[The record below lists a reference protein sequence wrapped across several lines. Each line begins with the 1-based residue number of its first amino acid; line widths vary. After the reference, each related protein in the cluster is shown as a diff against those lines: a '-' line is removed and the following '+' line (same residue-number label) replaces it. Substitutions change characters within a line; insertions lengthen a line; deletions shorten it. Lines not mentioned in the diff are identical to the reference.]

1 MRECKALLLAA
12 LDAYAAPDEA
22 RLDAALAAELARMT
36 QKIVVL
42 DDDPTGVQ
50 TVHGVSVYTNWTVE
64 ALRRGF
70 AEENRMFFVLTNSRG
85 FTAPQTEEVHREIME
100 NLALVARE
108 TGKDFILVSRSD
120 STLRGHYPLETETLR
135 KAYERLTG
143 NEIDG
148 EILCPFFQEG
158 GRYTL
163 GNVHYVKEGERL
175 VPAGQ
180 TEFAKDK
187 TFGYVASDLREWCEE
202 KTGGAYRAADVVS
215 IGLDELRGLAVDAIE
230 AKLRSARQF
239 QKIVVN
245 AIGYADVK
253 AFAVA
258 FYRAVQ
264 GGRRFMLRS
273 AAAVTKVLG
282 GVSDRPLLSPEEL
295 VGSETEAGGVVL
307 VGSHVKKTTEQLAAL
322 RRAALPLSF
331 MEFDAHLVRQ
341 PGGLAGEVERVVA
354 WLEGELRAGRSA
366 VVYTSRKL
374 LQLDTN
380 DKDEILRAS
389 VAISDAVTS
398 VIARLGVRPRFLVA
412 KGGITSSDVGTKA
425 LRVERAEVLGQIRP
439 GIPVWK
445 TGPESKFPGLS
456 YVIFP
461 GNVGEAETLREVVE
475 ILLRKS

>member
-1 MRECKALLLAA
+1 MRECKALPLAA
-12 LDAYAAPDEA
+12 LEAYAAPDEA

-50 TVHGVSVYTNWTVE
+50 TVHGVSVYTNWTLE
-64 ALRRGF
+64 ALRSGF
-70 AEENRMFFVLTNSRG
+70 AEKNRMFFVLTNSRG
-85 FTAPQTEEVHREIME
+85 FTAPQTERAHEEIMA

-108 TGKDFILVSRSD
+108 TGKDFILISRSD

-135 KAYERLTG
+135 KVYERLTDS
-143 NEIDG
+143 EIDG

-163 GNVHYVKEGERL
+163 GDVHYVREGEKL

-187 TFGYVASDLREWCEE
+187 TFGYAASDLKEWCEE
-202 KTGGAYRAADVVS
+202 KTGGAHAAASVVS
-215 IGLDELRGLAVDAIE
+215 VGLDELRRLDFAAVE
-230 AKLRSARQF
+230 AKLREARGF

-258 FYRAVQ
+258 FYRAVR
-264 GGRRFMLRS
+264 GGKRFLLRS

-282 GVSDRPLLSPEEL
+282 GVSDRPLLAPGEL
-295 VGSETEAGGVVL
+295 VCAEAGAGGVVL
-307 VGSHVKKTTEQLAAL
+307 VGSHVKKTTEQLEAL
-322 RRAALPLSF
+322 RRAQLPLSF
-331 MEFDAHLVRQ
+331 MEFNAHLACR

-354 WLEGELRAGRSA
+354 WLETELRAGRSA
-366 VVYTSRKL
+366 VVYTSRSL
-374 LQLDTN
+374 LQLATD

-425 LRVERAEVLGQIRP
+425 LRVERAEVLGQVRP

-475 ILLRKS
+475 ILAYKA